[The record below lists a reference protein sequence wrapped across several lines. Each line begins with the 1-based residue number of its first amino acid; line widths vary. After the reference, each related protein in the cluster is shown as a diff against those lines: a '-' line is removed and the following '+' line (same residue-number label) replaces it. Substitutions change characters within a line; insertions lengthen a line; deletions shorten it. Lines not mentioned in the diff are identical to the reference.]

1 MRKQMSPMKSMLSV
15 SLLLLMAGTA
25 SPVRVNAQPDGTS
38 SQAPVAKASIPVK
51 IDLTLTR
58 TQGEKKLSSMP
69 YSVLLLV
76 NDQQTGG
83 RGSVRIGFD
92 VPTGSQTSTTSQQ
105 GVTTSRADY
114 RNIGIQIDFNVS
126 TFDDTRYRVGVNLT
140 DSSIYSADAD
150 SRTLPRAID
159 PVAFRTFSTQ
169 GVVLLRDGQSSQ
181 VLSATDKITAETL
194 RADVTLTVVK

>member
-1 MRKQMSPMKSMLSV
+1 MKKMSTMRLMLSL
-15 SLLLLMAGTA
+15 SLALLMAGTA
-25 SPVRVNAQPDGTS
+25 APVRVNAQPDAVS

-51 IDLTLTR
+51 VDLTLTR
-58 TQGEKKLSSMP
+58 MQGEKKLSSMP

-76 NDQQTGG
+76 NDQMTGG

-92 VPTGSQTSTTSQQ
+92 VPTGSQTSTTSQA

-114 RNIGIQIDFNVS
+114 RNIGIQIDFNVT

-140 DSSIYSADAD
+140 DSSIYSADGD
-150 SRTLPRAID
+150 SKTLPQTVNA
-159 PVAFRTFSTQ
+159 VAFRSFSTQ
-169 GVVLLRDGQSSQ
+169 GVVLLRDGQSLQ

-194 RADVTLTVVK
+194 RADVTLTVLK